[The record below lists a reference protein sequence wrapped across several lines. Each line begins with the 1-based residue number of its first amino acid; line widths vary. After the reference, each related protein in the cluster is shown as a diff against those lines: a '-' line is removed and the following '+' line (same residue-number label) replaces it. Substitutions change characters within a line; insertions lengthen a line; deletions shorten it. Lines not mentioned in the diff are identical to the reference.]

1 MRKLKR
7 REYNSVEKEVLRDA
21 ERFQKM
27 YLNVQLEIKKA
38 TLGGVKCPE
47 VNAVE

>member
-1 MRKLKR
+1 M
-7 REYNSVEKEVLRDA
+7 RDA

-27 YLNVQLEIKKA
+27 YLKVQLEIRKA

-47 VNAVE
+47 VNAGE